1 MLLKPILKENRL
13 LKSGKIKKQKSS
25 ILTKELKNKSIL
37 ITGGGGSIGSF
48 LARKLLEYPVKSIR
62 VLDIDEHSLFR
73 LKRAIN
79 DSRIR
84 FLLGNIL
91 DQERV
96 EMASNDVDFIFH
108 TAAIKNI
115 EISEFNPIET
125 IETNITG
132 TINLIKA
139 SIKNKPKKFLNIS
152 TDKAAEPST
161 LYGTTKLI
169 SEKLIGWAGSHIQS
183 TTFASVRF
191 GNVFETRGNVFEIW
205 EEQSKN
211 NRPLTITDPSMKRYF
226 FHIDEATDLILK
238 CLLLMKMGEV
248 FIPKMKSYRLD
259 KLASKISKK
268 QKIIGLRQGEKFE
281 EILISNTE
289 KRHAEEKKDLW
300 VIRHYDKFN

>member
-1 MLLKPILKENRL
+1 

-48 LARKLLEYPVKSIR
+48 LAKKLLEYPVKSIR

-169 SEKLIGWAGSHIQS
+169 SEKLTGWAGSHIQS
-183 TTFASVRF
+183 TRFASVRF

-226 FHIDEATDLILK
+226 F
-238 CLLLMKMGEV
+238 
-248 FIPKMKSYRLD
+248 PYR
-259 KLASKISKK
+259 
-268 QKIIGLRQGEKFE
+268 
-281 EILISNTE
+281 
-289 KRHAEEKKDLW
+289 
-300 VIRHYDKFN
+300 